1 MFNSFRKAEPKYSVG
16 DIVYYNR
23 DGNFGDENDELL
35 LIRKRNFKRCNGDS
49 KKQWY
54 YSGYVMK
61 IIDSNESQGVSQVPI
76 YNTTLFNAPERS
88 IKGLESLLPKQ

>member
-54 YSGYVMK
+54 Y
-61 IIDSNESQGVSQVPI
+61 
-76 YNTTLFNAPERS
+76 
-88 IKGLESLLPKQ
+88 